1 MTFVIHANL
10 DCEARWAGTTLP
22 GAVATRVSHYA
33 ALLAALAPGDLEIE
47 VWAPAAIDP
56 ARLCPATGWTPPVMR
71 VGAPPRAD
79 LVWADSKAK
88 AANDRRLALRVATS
102 RGAALP
108 GAKVITSVDQVAAIA
123 GPWVAKSPWTTA
135 GRDRCHG
142 AGAPT
147 DEQRT
152 RLTRLLER
160 SGELVLEPWV
170 ERVLDLG
177 VCATVLP
184 DGLMRAEPHHIVT
197 DARGTFLGIDL
208 APPPLSADESRQL
221 FELVSAAGGA
231 LGELGYVGRFAVDA
245 FVHRTADGERRMH
258 PLCEINAR
266 CTFGWVAR
274 ALHTRFGTTE
284 LGFSTPPPGATVLI
298 APADDGVTAWV
309 A

>member
-22 GAVATRVSHYA
+22 GGVATRVSYYA
-33 ALLAALAPGDLEIE
+33 ALLAALAPGDSE
-47 VWAPAAIDP
+47 VELWAPAAIDP
-56 ARLCPATGWTPPVMR
+56 ARLCAAPGWTPPVMR

-79 LVWADSKAK
+79 LMWAEASAK
-88 AANDRRLALRVATS
+88 AANDRRLGLRVATS

-108 GAKVITSVDQVAAIA
+108 GAKVITRPEQVAEIA

-142 AGAPT
+142 EGAPT

-170 ERVLDLG
+170 ERVLDIG
-177 VCATVLP
+177 VCATLLR
-184 DGLMRAEPHHIVT
+184 DGLMRADPHHLVT

-208 APPPLSADESRQL
+208 APPSLVPAETARL

-231 LGELGYVGRFAVDA
+231 LGELGYVGRFSVDA
-245 FVHRTADGERRMH
+245 FLYRAPTGERRLH

>member
-22 GAVATRVSHYA
+22 RAVATRVSHYA
-33 ALLAALAPGDLEIE
+33 ALLAALAPTDVEVE

-56 ARLCPATGWTPPVMR
+56 ARLRAAPGFTPPVMR
-71 VGAPPRAD
+71 VGAPPHAD
-79 LVWADSKAK
+79 LAWADSSAK
-88 AANDRRLALRVATS
+88 AANDRRLALRIATS

-108 GAKVITSVDQVAAIA
+108 GARVITRPDEVAEIA

-142 AGAPT
+142 SGAPT
-147 DEQRT
+147 EEQRT
-152 RLTRLLER
+152 RLSRLLER

-184 DGLMRAEPHHIVT
+184 DGLMRAEPHHLVT
-197 DARGTFLGIDL
+197 DTRGTFLGIDL
-208 APPPLSADESRQL
+208 APPPLSADESGRL
-221 FELVSAAGGA
+221 FEMVSAAGGA
-231 LGELGYVGRFAVDA
+231 LADLGYTGRFAIDA
-245 FVHRTADGERRMH
+245 FAYHTADGGRRFH
-258 PLCEINAR
+258 PLCEVNAR

-274 ALHTRFGTTE
+274 ALHARLGTTE
-284 LGFSTPPPGATVLI
+284 LGFSAPPPGATVLI